1 MCMKEVL
8 DLHYSICN
16 GPHPHMTL
24 WQASTTSIMHSL
36 EVLQLVP
43 LCTNDVSNLNL
54 SMLLHFTEPHAEI
67 EDFEDYVEL
76 WNEVFT
82 LEQLELQTQV
92 DDATENEAKLS
103 SKIGCTA
110 LQIGVETP
118 SLHLATRTTQPFP
131 GNSGT
136 MDPETPTLQLAT
148 RTAEPLP
155 SVDGRMLQARLN
167 QSNQSKTLLVLN
179 RGWAGWKAG
188 VGLMYQALP

>member
-1 MCMKEVL
+1 MAVE
-8 DLHYSICN
+8 YSNSN

-67 EDFEDYVEL
+67 EDFEDHVEL

-92 DDATENEAKLS
+92 DDATENEAELS
-103 SKIGCTA
+103 SEIG
-110 LQIGVETP
+110 IGVETP